1 MAAEDFFQRWSRPRA
16 EAPQA
21 PAVAATPG
29 TQAGS
34 GSAPEPTLPTLADA
48 GQLTHDSDFTPF
60 LARGVDDA
68 VRRSALKTLFSD
80 PQFNIMDGLDTYV
93 GDYNTFEPIGP
104 EMLAMLNHAKGLLD
118 PRSCFENPLM
128 QLIEKTLE
136 PALAAAA
143 PAPDPV
149 PGDDPGAITGSSAS
163 DSDHPA

>member
-1 MAAEDFFQRWSRPRA
+1 MAAEDFFQRWARPRA
-16 EAPQA
+16 DAPQA
-21 PAVAATPG
+21 PALAATPG
-29 TQAGS
+29 TQPNAA
-34 GSAPEPTLPTLADA
+34 SAPETLPTLADA

-60 LARGVDDA
+60 LARGVDEA

-93 GDYNTFEPIGP
+93 GDYNTFEPIEP
-104 EMLAMLNHAKGLLD
+104 AMLAMLNHAKGLLD

-136 PALAAAA
+136 PALAAAP

-149 PGDDPGAITGSSAS
+149 PGDESGAITSSS
-163 DSDHPA
+163 TSESDHPA

>member
-1 MAAEDFFQRWSRPRA
+1 MAAEDFFQRWARPGA
-16 EAPQA
+16 DAPLA
-21 PAVAATPG
+21 PALAATPG
-29 TQAGS
+29 TQPS
-34 GSAPEPTLPTLADA
+34 VGSAPEPTLPTLADA

-93 GDYNTFEPIGP
+93 GDYNTFEPIEP
-104 EMLAMLNHAKGLLD
+104 AMLAMLNHAKGLLD

-136 PALAAAA
+136 PALAAAP
-143 PAPDPV
+143 PAPDAV
-149 PGDDPGAITGSSAS
+149 PGGEPAAITSSNVS
-163 DSDHPA
+163 ESDHPA